1 MMTKILFSSASTE
14 DEKILELQDRISQT
28 KERIKEGQ
36 RSNDREYVYA
46 QLSLLEIYMA
56 QLDEYKK
63 KGSK

>member
-1 MMTKILFSSASTE
+1 MMTKVLFSSATTKA
-14 DEKILELQDRISQT
+14 EKILELQNRISQT
-28 KERIKEGQ
+28 EERIREGQ

-56 QLDEYKK
+56 QLDEYNK